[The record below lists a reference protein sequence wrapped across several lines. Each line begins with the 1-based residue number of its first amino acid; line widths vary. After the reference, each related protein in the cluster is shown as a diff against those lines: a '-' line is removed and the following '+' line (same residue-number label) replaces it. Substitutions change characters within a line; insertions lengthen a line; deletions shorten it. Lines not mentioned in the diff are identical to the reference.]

1 MTALIPVKNDPVSI
15 KELSLSALTCTLQL
29 RLDSW
34 VVDRVKKL
42 VFTIALIHPGSSKD
56 QLESDIL
63 PFPLNDELSSGE
75 TEKLELSLR
84 NYKAETN
91 CVKTDAQIL
100 EHFDEV
106 ESESIV
112 TSVNL
117 GLTKTALVS
126 VSPCDLTSF
135 IT

>member
-1 MTALIPVKNDPVSI
+1 M
-15 KELSLSALTCTLQL
+15 SALTCTLQL

-100 EHFDEV
+100 EHFDGM

>member
-1 MTALIPVKNDPVSI
+1 M
-15 KELSLSALTCTLQL
+15 
-29 RLDSW
+29 
-34 VVDRVKKL
+34 
-42 VFTIALIHPGSSKD
+42 D

-63 PFPLNDELSSGE
+63 PFPLNDELSSCE

-84 NYKAETN
+84 NYEDETN
-91 CVKTDAQIL
+91 CIKTDAQIL
-100 EHFDEV
+100 EHFDEM

-117 GLTKTALVS
+117 VLTKTALVS

>member
-1 MTALIPVKNDPVSI
+1 M
-15 KELSLSALTCTLQL
+15 
-29 RLDSW
+29 
-34 VVDRVKKL
+34 
-42 VFTIALIHPGSSKD
+42 D

-63 PFPLNDELSSGE
+63 PFPLNDELSSCE

-84 NYKAETN
+84 NYEAETN
-91 CVKTDAQIL
+91 YVKTDAQIL

>member
-1 MTALIPVKNDPVSI
+1 M
-15 KELSLSALTCTLQL
+15 
-29 RLDSW
+29 
-34 VVDRVKKL
+34 
-42 VFTIALIHPGSSKD
+42 D

-63 PFPLNDELSSGE
+63 PFPLNDELSSCE

-84 NYKAETN
+84 NYEAETN
-91 CVKTDAQIL
+91 YVKTDAQIL
-100 EHFDEV
+100 EHFDGM

>member
-1 MTALIPVKNDPVSI
+1 M
-15 KELSLSALTCTLQL
+15 
-29 RLDSW
+29 
-34 VVDRVKKL
+34 
-42 VFTIALIHPGSSKD
+42 D

-63 PFPLNDELSSGE
+63 PFPLNDELSSCE

-84 NYKAETN
+84 NYEAETN
-91 CVKTDAQIL
+91 YVKTDAQIL

-126 VSPCDLTSF
+126 VSPCDLTSL
-135 IT
+135 